1 LVNTLLLNVCINILL
16 GNKNW
21 KIVHYR
27 NLILREYVMEIMMN
41 YISKYTFKLVIFLF
55 VNSINMDVQLVPSCK
70 RHSTVFTGIF
80 NGSWEMNTFNMVLC
94 LNFLSIYFCTKSAL
108 VLANV
113 NAIYN
118 LLNILKKN
126 IPTSWNGKSL
136 IKIFRIISNHL
147 KNVMLLYIRVSV
159 VLSQSLCRK
168 EREKLD
174 INLDSMVFVCR
185 VKEI

>member
-1 LVNTLLLNVCINILL
+1 
-16 GNKNW
+16 
-21 KIVHYR
+21 
-27 NLILREYVMEIMMN
+27 M
-41 YISKYTFKLVIFLF
+41 
-55 VNSINMDVQLVPSCK
+55 NSINMDVQLVPSCK

-126 IPTSWNGKSL
+126 IPTS
-136 IKIFRIISNHL
+136 
-147 KNVMLLYIRVSV
+147 
-159 VLSQSLCRK
+159 
-168 EREKLD
+168 
-174 INLDSMVFVCR
+174 
-185 VKEI
+185 

>member
-1 LVNTLLLNVCINILL
+1 MYASIFSWATKTEKLYTIETLKYVFEILWQFCH
-16 GNKNW
+16 GNNDE
-21 KIVHYR
+21 
-27 NLILREYVMEIMMN
+27 LIQL
-41 YISKYTFKLVIFLF
+41 KLIIFLF

-94 LNFLSIYFCTKSAL
+94 LNFLSIYFSTKSAL

-147 KNVMLLYIRVSV
+147 RGKLPFLRNNKENGLFIFRKNSDVLIQNLIKVS
-159 VLSQSLCRK
+159 LTNWIFK
-168 EREKLD
+168 
-174 INLDSMVFVCR
+174 NLN
-185 VKEI
+185 I